1 MTPQLLELA
10 FGREAFEP
18 LRPYFRSVTPGSA
31 AQVTAGSRL
40 VVACREG
47 IMQPPAARPAGKL
60 RGPPLPPPPL
70 RPRVPSPPAPSSTLA
85 RPPSSSPLPPRVPSP
100 SCSFLHITNEAPD
113 GPHPAVIRLS
123 FSLPPRG
130 DTDTLNKVCGWGCRC
145 GAPQGREARSAQL
158 RAWLPPG
165 RAAGCSWR
173 LAAAGRLLCCA
184 AVLVPRRP
192 SHLLRRS
199 SWWPCCCLQTCW
211 AATS

>member
-1 MTPQLLELA
+1 MSRGHHAAP
-10 FGREAFEP
+10 
-18 LRPYFRSVTPGSA
+18 RSQA
-31 AQVTAGSRL
+31 RRQ
-40 VVACREG
+40 
-47 IMQPPAARPAGKL
+47 AARPSAATTSSSA
-60 RGPPLPPPPL
+60 PCPLP
-70 RPRVPSPPAPSSTLA
+70 
-85 RPPSSSPLPPRVPSP
+85 
-100 SCSFLHITNEAPD
+100 SCTFLHISQAALLITPPPSCPLPILQLPPHHQR
-113 GPHPAVIRLS
+113 GPRRPPPRRHPPV